1 MIPKTKII
9 KLTGKKLKKLNELI
23 SDREHSCCALYGA
36 YVEPGTKAHHEPQG
50 ALKSDEDSKMLLLCN
65 RCHYKRHFT
74 AEGKE
79 LKAKCIQYLS
89 NIKGCG

>member
-1 MIPKTKII
+1 MICKTSII
-9 KLTGKKLKKLNELI
+9 KLTGHKLKKLNELI
-23 SDREHSCCALYGA
+23 SDREQNCCALCSV

-50 ALKSDEDSKMLLLCN
+50 ALKSDEYNKMLLLCN